1 MKTFFGSFFGAITGI
16 IIATIIAL
24 IVVFV
29 AIGSAF
35 DSDPVIKIKDNSILH
50 LNLNGPIAERANK
63 EQLPN
68 FASLGDERPVGLDQI
83 LSAIRKSAK
92 DERIKGIYLEGSMCG
107 AGMATVEEIREA
119 LKTFKASKKFIV
131 SYGEI
136 YTQKGYYLSSVADE
150 IIIHPEGGMEFKGL
164 SAQVM
169 FFKKMLE
176 KLEINVQIFRHGKF
190 KSAVEPFDLE
200 KMSPANREQTMTY
213 IGSLWY
219 TMLKGI
225 EQERKIPLATLDEI
239 ATQLKV
245 RKSQDAVTLKLMDK
259 TAYYDEVLEL
269 LKKKSGAEKKVQLV
283 TLNRYAKSPLVKEE
297 EEENK
302 SKNKIA
308 IIYAVG
314 SIESG
319 EGDDETIGSDR
330 IAKAIRQA
338 REDST
343 IKAVVLRVNSPGGS
357 ALASDVMWREV
368 VLCKKVK
375 PVVVSMGDVAAS
387 GGYYI
392 SCAADVIVAQPNT
405 ITGSIGVF
413 GLIPN
418 IENMLKNQVGVTVDT
433 VNTNPHADMGTLLRP
448 VNAMEGE
455 VIQQGVEDVY
465 TTFITR
471 VAEGRKMKTAD
482 VDSIGQGRVWS
493 GSDAQKIGLVDS
505 LGGLRDAIRIAARL
519 AKVGDDYR
527 LKKLPVMKSP
537 FENFLKDGGAEVQQA
552 YVNRELGTLRNEYQ
566 QFMRAKLLLTTK
578 GIHARMPYDVV
589 IF

>member
-1 MKTFFGSFFGAITGI
+1 
-16 IIATIIAL
+16 
-24 IVVFV
+24 
-29 AIGSAF
+29 
-35 DSDPVIKIKDNSILH
+35 
-50 LNLNGPIAERANK
+50 
-63 EQLPN
+63 
-68 FASLGDERPVGLDQI
+68 
-83 LSAIRKSAK
+83 
-92 DERIKGIYLEGSMCG
+92 
-107 AGMATVEEIREA
+107 
-119 LKTFKASKKFIV
+119 
-131 SYGEI
+131 
-136 YTQKGYYLSSVADE
+136 
-150 IIIHPEGGMEFKGL
+150 
-164 SAQVM
+164 
-169 FFKKMLE
+169 
-176 KLEINVQIFRHGKF
+176 
-190 KSAVEPFDLE
+190 
-200 KMSPANREQTMTY
+200 MSPANREQTMTY

-259 TAYYDEVLEL
+259 TAYYDEVVEI

-302 SKNKIA
+302 SKNRIA

-343 IKAVVLRVNSPGGS
+343 VKAVVLRVNSPGGS

-505 LGGLRDAIRIAARL
+505 LGGLSDAIRIAARL
-519 AKVGDDYR
+519 AKVDGDYR

>member
-24 IVVFV
+24 IVVFA

-35 DSDPVIKIKDNSILH
+35 DSDTEIKIKDKSILH
-50 LNLNGPIAERANK
+50 LNLNGLIVERANK
-63 EQLPN
+63 EQLPD
-68 FASLGDERPVGLDQI
+68 FTSLGEERPVGLDQI

-92 DERIKGIYLEGSMCG
+92 DDRIKGIYLEGSMCS

-131 SYGEI
+131 SYGEM
-136 YTQKGYYLSSVADE
+136 YSQKGYYLSSVADE
-150 IIIHPEGGMEFKGL
+150 IMIHPEGGMEFKGL

-219 TMLKGI
+219 KMLKGI

-259 TAYYDEVLEL
+259 TAYYDEVVEI

-297 EEENK
+297 KEGNK
-302 SKNKIA
+302 SKNRIA

-343 IKAVVLRVNSPGGS
+343 VKAVVLRVNSPGGS

-418 IENMLKNQVGVTVDT
+418 IENMLKNQVGITIDT

-465 TTFITR
+465 TTFIKR
-471 VAEGRKMKTAD
+471 VAEGRNMKTAD

-505 LGGLRDAIRIAARL
+505 LGGLSDAIRIAARL

-552 YVNRELGTLRNEYQ
+552 YVNRELAALRNEYQ
-566 QFMRAKLLLTTK
+566 QFMRAKLLLTIK

>member
-1 MKTFFGSFFGAITGI
+1 
-16 IIATIIAL
+16 
-24 IVVFV
+24 
-29 AIGSAF
+29 
-35 DSDPVIKIKDNSILH
+35 
-50 LNLNGPIAERANK
+50 
-63 EQLPN
+63 
-68 FASLGDERPVGLDQI
+68 
-83 LSAIRKSAK
+83 
-92 DERIKGIYLEGSMCG
+92 
-107 AGMATVEEIREA
+107 
-119 LKTFKASKKFIV
+119 
-131 SYGEI
+131 
-136 YTQKGYYLSSVADE
+136 
-150 IIIHPEGGMEFKGL
+150 
-164 SAQVM
+164 
-169 FFKKMLE
+169 
-176 KLEINVQIFRHGKF
+176 
-190 KSAVEPFDLE
+190 
-200 KMSPANREQTMTY
+200 
-213 IGSLWY
+213 
-219 TMLKGI
+219 
-225 EQERKIPLATLDEI
+225 
-239 ATQLKV
+239 
-245 RKSQDAVTLKLMDK
+245 
-259 TAYYDEVLEL
+259 
-269 LKKKSGAEKKVQLV
+269 
-283 TLNRYAKSPLVKEE
+283 
-297 EEENK
+297 
-302 SKNKIA
+302 
-308 IIYAVG
+308 
-314 SIESG
+314 
-319 EGDDETIGSDR
+319 
-330 IAKAIRQA
+330 
-338 REDST
+338 
-343 IKAVVLRVNSPGGS
+343 
-357 ALASDVMWREV
+357 MWREV

-505 LGGLRDAIRIAARL
+505 LGGLSDAIRIAARL

-566 QFMRAKLLLTTK
+566 QFMRTKLLLTTK

>member
-24 IVVFV
+24 IVVFA

-50 LNLNGPIAERANK
+50 LNLNGLIAERANK

-68 FASLGDERPVGLDQI
+68 FASLGDQRPVGLDQI
-83 LSAIRKSAK
+83 LSAIRKSTK

-392 SCAADVIVAQPNT
+392 SCDADVIVAQPNT

-493 GSDAQKIGLVDS
+493 GSDAQKICLVDS
-505 LGGLRDAIRIAARL
+505 LGGLSDAIRIAARL

-552 YVNRELGTLRNEYQ
+552 YVNRELSTLRNEYQ

>member
-24 IVVFV
+24 IVVFA

-50 LNLNGPIAERANK
+50 LNLNGLIAERANK

-505 LGGLRDAIRIAARL
+505 IGGLSDAIRIAARL

>member
-24 IVVFV
+24 IVVFA

-35 DSDPVIKIKDNSILH
+35 DSDTVIKIKDKSILH
-50 LNLNGPIAERANK
+50 LNLNGLIAERANK
-63 EQLPN
+63 EQLPD
-68 FASLGDERPVGLDQI
+68 FTSLGEERPVGLDQI

-92 DERIKGIYLEGSMCG
+92 DDRIKGIYLEGSMCS

-136 YTQKGYYLSSVADE
+136 YSQKGYYLSSVADE
-150 IIIHPEGGMEFKGL
+150 IMIHPEGGMEFKGL

-225 EQERKIPLATLDEI
+225 EQERKIPLAILDEI

-259 TAYYDEVLEL
+259 TAYYDEVVEI

-283 TLNRYAKSPLVKEE
+283 TLNRYAKSPLVKEK

-302 SKNKIA
+302 SKNRIA

-338 REDST
+338 REDSAV
-343 IKAVVLRVNSPGGS
+343 KAVVLRVNSPGGS

-375 PVVVSMGDVAAS
+375 PVVVSMGNVAAS

-418 IENMLKNQVGVTVDT
+418 IENMLKNQVGITIDT

-465 TTFITR
+465 TTFIKR
-471 VAEGRKMKTAD
+471 VAEGRNMKTAD

-505 LGGLRDAIRIAARL
+505 LGGLSDAIRIAARL

-552 YVNRELGTLRNEYQ
+552 YVNRELGALRNEYQ

>member
-24 IVVFV
+24 IVVFA

-35 DSDPVIKIKDNSILH
+35 DSDPVIQIKDNSILH
-50 LNLNGPIAERANK
+50 LNLNGLIAERANK

-68 FASLGDERPVGLDQI
+68 FASLGDQRPVGLDQI
-83 LSAIRKSAK
+83 LSAIRKSTK

-314 SIESG
+314 SIERG
-319 EGDDETIGSDR
+319 EGDDETIGSHR

-465 TTFITR
+465 ATFITR

-505 LGGLRDAIRIAARL
+505 LGGLSDAIRIAARL

>member
-24 IVVFV
+24 IVVFA

-50 LNLNGPIAERANK
+50 LNLNGLIAERANK

-68 FASLGDERPVGLDQI
+68 FASLGDQRPVGLDQI
-83 LSAIRKSAK
+83 LSAIRKSTK

-505 LGGLRDAIRIAARL
+505 LGGLSDAIRIAARL

>member
-24 IVVFV
+24 VVVFA

-50 LNLNGPIAERANK
+50 LNLNGLIAERANK
-63 EQLPN
+63 EQLPD
-68 FASLGDERPVGLDQI
+68 FTSLGEERPVGLDQI

-92 DERIKGIYLEGSMCG
+92 DDRIKGIYLEGSMCS

-150 IIIHPEGGMEFKGL
+150 IMIHPEGGMEFKGL

-259 TAYYDEVLEL
+259 TAYYDEVVEI

-302 SKNKIA
+302 SKNRIA

-343 IKAVVLRVNSPGGS
+343 VKAVVLRVNSPGGS

-505 LGGLRDAIRIAARL
+505 LGGLSDAIRIAARL
-519 AKVGDDYR
+519 AKVDGDYR

>member
-24 IVVFV
+24 IVVFA

-50 LNLNGPIAERANK
+50 LNLNGLIAERANK

-68 FASLGDERPVGLDQI
+68 FASLGDQRPVGLDQI
-83 LSAIRKSAK
+83 LSAIRKSTK

-150 IIIHPEGGMEFKGL
+150 IMIHPEGGMEFKGL

-505 LGGLRDAIRIAARL
+505 LGGLSDAIRIAARL

>member
-24 IVVFV
+24 IVVFA

-35 DSDPVIKIKDNSILH
+35 DSDTVIKIKDKSILH
-50 LNLNGPIAERANK
+50 LNLNGLIAERANK
-63 EQLPN
+63 EQLPD
-68 FASLGDERPVGLDQI
+68 FTSLGEERPVGLDQI

-92 DERIKGIYLEGSMCG
+92 DDRIKGIYLEGSMCS

-136 YTQKGYYLSSVADE
+136 YSQKGYYLSSVADE
-150 IIIHPEGGMEFKGL
+150 IMIHPEGGMEFKGL

-225 EQERKIPLATLDEI
+225 EQERKIPLAILDEI

-259 TAYYDEVLEL
+259 TAYYDEVVEI

-283 TLNRYAKSPLVKEE
+283 TLNRYAKSPLVKEK

-302 SKNKIA
+302 SKNRIA

-338 REDST
+338 REDSAV
-343 IKAVVLRVNSPGGS
+343 KAVVLRVNSPGGS

-418 IENMLKNQVGVTVDT
+418 IENMLKNQVGITIDT

-465 TTFITR
+465 TTFIKR
-471 VAEGRKMKTAD
+471 VAEGRNMKTAD

-505 LGGLRDAIRIAARL
+505 LGGLSDAIRIAARL

-552 YVNRELGTLRNEYQ
+552 YVNRELGALRNEYQ

>member
-24 IVVFV
+24 IVVFA

-50 LNLNGPIAERANK
+50 LNLNGLIAERANK

-68 FASLGDERPVGLDQI
+68 FASLGDQRPVGLDQI
-83 LSAIRKSAK
+83 LSAIRKSTK

-448 VNAMEGE
+448 VNGMEGE
-455 VIQQGVEDVY
+455 MIQQGVEDVY

-505 LGGLRDAIRIAARL
+505 LGGLSDAIRIAARL

>member
-24 IVVFV
+24 IVVFA

-50 LNLNGPIAERANK
+50 LNLNGLIAERANK

>member
-24 IVVFV
+24 IVVFA

-35 DSDPVIKIKDNSILH
+35 DSDTVIKIKDKSILH
-50 LNLNGPIAERANK
+50 LNLNGLIAERANK
-63 EQLPN
+63 EQLPD
-68 FASLGDERPVGLDQI
+68 FTSLGEERPVGLDQI

-92 DERIKGIYLEGSMCG
+92 DDRIKGIYLEGSMCS

-136 YTQKGYYLSSVADE
+136 YSQKGYYLSSVADE
-150 IIIHPEGGMEFKGL
+150 IMIHPEGGMEFKGL

-190 KSAVEPFDLE
+190 KSAVEPFDLD

-259 TAYYDEVLEL
+259 TAYYDEVVEV

-302 SKNKIA
+302 SKNRIA

-343 IKAVVLRVNSPGGS
+343 VKAVVLRVNSPGGS

-505 LGGLRDAIRIAARL
+505 LGGLSDAIRIAARL

-552 YVNRELGTLRNEYQ
+552 YVNRELGALRNEYQ